1 MSHVPA
7 PALWHGMAEA
17 TDLAARG
24 IVDVGNELGLVP
36 LRDTQYHH
44 IILDGCTV
52 EVIESDVLRYWE
64 RGRVLKLGGLVEDDV
79 AEMRGEG
86 RRLFSIVVQVGH
98 GGGEGLTV
106 CILVGT
112 VLLGGRCCGRGGLLG
127 GLGLLL
133 RRGTGLARRWVRR
146 DEAGGAA
153 FCGLPLPFKVAVS
166 GVGLEVSDIDEVV
179 DPAWVAIW

>member
-52 EVIESDVLRYWE
+52 EVIESDVVCFQSAPPDE
-64 RGRVLKLGGLVEDDV
+64 QGLHEAVIVSKTTALFPQNTLFRLLDV
-79 AEMRGEG
+79 QHGWRLADGEG
-86 RRLFSIVVQVGH
+86 FARRRGLISARPVYRRLVGVPFVIRV
-98 GGGEGLTV
+98 GE
-106 CILVGT
+106 
-112 VLLGGRCCGRGGLLG
+112 
-127 GLGLLL
+127 
-133 RRGTGLARRWVRR
+133 
-146 DEAGGAA
+146 
-153 FCGLPLPFKVAVS
+153 
-166 GVGLEVSDIDEVV
+166 
-179 DPAWVAIW
+179 